1 MNALY
6 TKKSPLFDSGDQN
19 QPYENYTLTKNSLET
34 SSIRAVRAMHV
45 MAVHMPVVHT
55 VRLHTTMMHGHPLV
69 SIAPIATIITPISS
83 SIALP
88 VLSPVIVP
96 VPAILSFC

>member
-1 MNALY
+1 MPY
-6 TKKSPLFDSGDQN
+6 TQKIPAVMQRGPKPTLR
-19 QPYENYTLTKNSLET
+19 NYTLTKCSLKTT
-34 SSIRAVRAMHV
+34 SIGPVRAMHV
-45 MAVHMPVVHT
+45 MTVHMPVVHT
-55 VRLHTTMMHGHPLV
+55 VRLHTAMMHGHPLV

-96 VPAILSFC
+96 VPTILSFC